1 MLEFF
6 YWEIFY
12 KYMFIKKISKD
23 IFFLPKPG
31 YSPHVCGDQFSGQ
44 VWPFRRQS
52 SIM

>member
-23 IFFLPKPG
+23 IFFCLNQG
-31 YSPHVCGDQFSGQ
+31 IPHTCAETNFQAKYGPLGGKVL
-44 VWPFRRQS
+44 
-52 SIM
+52 